1 MSLVGRIA
9 STVPATCRT
18 DSGGSVPTR
27 ATAKNSMH
35 RGRWRVSA
43 DAVRMNHDLDVQLN
57 VALRADGRYRI
68 FRNQRISVDAKCWTA
83 VRTAHGGYVGISIPS
98 PATGEKVIVEMVVVD
113 QCASWA
119 GAYCFCWQGSR
130 SHRARRRLVVHLRA
144 VELVL
149 KSHLLRS
156 VTMDIS
162 TVTIGVIDGGVD
174 ANSAD
179 DVTIALSEVADHFDI
194 DFSPVLPRPPR

>member
-18 DSGGSVPTR
+18 DSRGSVPTR
-27 ATAKNSMH
+27 ATAANSTH
-35 RGRWRVSA
+35 RGRWRVST
-43 DAVRMNHDLDVQLN
+43 DAVCMNHDLDVQLN

-83 VRTAHGGYVGISIPS
+83 VRTARGGYVGISIPS

-119 GAYCFCWQGSR
+119 GAYCFLLAGIALAPRSASPRGPLACSRTCVEISPSAKRQDGYLYGHNR
-130 SHRARRRLVVHLRA
+130 SHRRRCRR
-144 VELVL
+144 
-149 KSHLLRS
+149 K
-156 VTMDIS
+156 
-162 TVTIGVIDGGVD
+162 
-174 ANSAD
+174 
-179 DVTIALSEVADHFDI
+179 
-194 DFSPVLPRPPR
+194 